1 MGHYGISRVTR
12 TYQCVCASEAAL
24 IHFVTAGIAHNKKVG
39 PIDTQWSITLSDL
52 YIVIPTAIPL
62 LNKKL

>member
-39 PIDTQWSITLSDL
+39 PIDSG
-52 YIVIPTAIPL
+52 A
-62 LNKKL
+62 